1 MATALAIAIIVLG
14 LALYF
19 VLGQRGT
26 QKGVRQVVQAFRDHK
41 AFDAKRALT
50 PDQLGVMPTGGWVS
64 RNFGLRDY
72 RPQGMRLLI
81 RERIVLTSDG
91 TKLYLDRDAL
101 DASRLKHFAH
111 LD

>member
-1 MATALAIAIIVLG
+1 MATALAIVIIVLA
-14 LALYF
+14 LAVYVL
-19 VLGQRGT
+19 LGQRGT

-41 AFDAKRALT
+41 AFDPKRAL
-50 PDQLGVMPTGGWVS
+50 PPEKLGIMPTGGWVS

-72 RPQGMRLLI
+72 RPQGMQMLI
-81 RERIVLTSDG
+81 REKIVLTSDG